1 MSKLMGRHR
10 PSAQRRAVLACGA
23 NVFVQN
29 VFETCSGH
37 GSSFSIY
44 EQLGHWWRSANRH
57 PGTEIGGG
65 LFPKRKASFPPPLAK
80 NANANR
86 SLEGHILQWERH
98 QLRYAQPSSEAE
110 VHHGSVADPQPR
122 SCV

>member
-1 MSKLMGRHR
+1 MPKLMGRYR
-10 PSAQRRAVLACGA
+10 PAVQRWATLACGA

-44 EQLGHWWRSANRH
+44 KQLGHWWRSAYRH

-65 LFPKRKASFPPPLAK
+65 LFPKWKASFPPPFAK

-86 SLEGHILQWERH
+86 SLEGHILQGERH
-98 QLRYAQPSSEAE
+98 QLRDA
-110 VHHGSVADPQPR
+110 
-122 SCV
+122 